1 MRFDRHHIVRLDP
14 ERWPEVLAGHAE
26 AGRIP
31 MVVEWVGAGRPLI
44 VRRPLFEDVRDH
56 VPLGLPLP
64 PSHGKQRLSFIV
76 PSDALLSIEPPP
88 LLADA
93 RIAAPAVWQ
102 DAIDAVVA
110 LDPATRC
117 FGSLAWAYMTGLSY
131 LTATSDLDLL
141 WRVDRT
147 GAVDRLL
154 PALAAIAAAAP
165 MRIDGEMVAPAGLAI
180 QWQEWRGD
188 AADLLAKTADG
199 NRLVRRDAVF
209 V

>member
-26 AGRIP
+26 ARRIP
-31 MVVEWVGAGRPLI
+31 MVVEWVRAGRPLI

-76 PSDALLSIEPPP
+76 PSDALLSLEPPP

-93 RIAAPAVWQ
+93 RIAAPAGWQ

-141 WRVDRT
+141 WRVDRA
-147 GAVDRLL
+147 GDIDRLL

-165 MRIDGEMVAPAGLAI
+165 MRIDGELLTPQGHAVQWREWASDAP
-180 QWQEWRGD
+180 
-188 AADLLAKTADG
+188 DLLVKAAHANGVTPRAS
-199 NRLVRRDAVF
+199 VF
-209 V
+209 A